1 MIIWDRNSQYRTKL
15 SPEEREDIAL
25 NISTPRSIKKARKIN
40 DVINFV
46 APILVF
52 WAFGLNL
59 IAFAISFIIFDIVL
73 CFIDQMTYV
82 IIPYNRTKNM
92 SLDDV
97 KKRID
102 SLKKEKQEISEELD
116 NFRKK
121 VCNECRYHYYD
132 NCTDCRD
139 VKLAISEIRTLN
151 DFIKSE
157 ENYLNKELE
166 KIKEKEVE
174 ANNKTSKDYSDKK
187 QYLIDIRDKLKY
199 YKNKKNM
206 TFLEPVLRSVKLL
219 ISTLDKKPMG
229 YALVSNTLYIYL
241 DELQKIL
248 EKLTSLDETKKD
260 VYIKDIEKISVAL
273 SENINS
279 LINRISKLETEDIE
293 VSITVLLNELT
304 REGEEKNV

>member
-1 MIIWDRNSQYRTKL
+1 MIVWDRSSEYITKL

-25 NISTPRSIKKARKIN
+25 NISTPRSLKRAQKIN
-40 DVINFV
+40 NLLNFV
-46 APILVF
+46 VPVLIFGVF
-52 WAFGLNL
+52 GFNL
-59 IAFAISFIIFDIVL
+59 IAFAISFIVFDIIL
-73 CFIDQMTYV
+73 CFMDQLIYV
-82 IIPYNRTKNM
+82 VFPYNKTKNM
-92 SLDDV
+92 SLEAV
-97 KKRID
+97 QKRID
-102 SLKKEKQEISEELD
+102 DLKAEKDKISKSLEE
-116 NFRKK
+116 FRKK
-121 VCNECRYHYYD
+121 ECCGCRYHYYD
-132 NCTDCRD
+132 NCTDCSD
-139 VKLAISEIRTLN
+139 VRLAVNEMRALN
-151 DFIKSE
+151 EFIKSE
-157 ENYLNKELE
+157 ESYLNKELE
-166 KIKEKEVE
+166 KIKEKEVA

-206 TFLEPVLRSVKLL
+206 TFLEPVLKSVKIL

-304 REGEEKNV
+304 REGEENNV